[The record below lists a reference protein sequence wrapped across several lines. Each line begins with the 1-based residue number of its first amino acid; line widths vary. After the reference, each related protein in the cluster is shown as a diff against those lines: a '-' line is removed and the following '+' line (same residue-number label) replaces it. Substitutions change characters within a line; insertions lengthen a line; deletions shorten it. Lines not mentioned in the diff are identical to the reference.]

1 MDHILSIFFLEPTQM
16 SILVKKRQ
24 KIEEGLDRYFMRK
37 FEELGLDAQ
46 AIRQEIKELR
56 IAGEG
61 LKITEKELSE
71 MIQNKEAELKRLV
84 LQ

>member
-1 MDHILSIFFLEPTQM
+1 M
-16 SILVKKRQ
+16 KNRQ
-24 KIEEGLDRYFMRK
+24 KIAEGLERYFMRK

-46 AIRQEIKELR
+46 AIRQEITELR

-71 MIQNKEAELKRLV
+71 MIQYKEAELKRLV

>member
-1 MDHILSIFFLEPTQM
+1 M
-16 SILVKKRQ
+16 KKRQ
-24 KIEEGLDRYFMRK
+24 TIEEGLDRYFMRK

-61 LKITEKELSE
+61 RKITEKELSE
-71 MIQNKEAELKRLV
+71 MIQHKEAELKRCARSTQLYEG
-84 LQ
+84 

>member
-1 MDHILSIFFLEPTQM
+1 M
-16 SILVKKRQ
+16 KKRQ
-24 KIEEGLDRYFMRK
+24 TIEEGLDRYFMRK

-61 LKITEKELSE
+61 RKITEKELSE
-71 MIQNKEAELKRLV
+71 MIQYKEAELKRLV

>member
-1 MDHILSIFFLEPTQM
+1 M
-16 SILVKKRQ
+16 KKGQ
-24 KIEEGLDRYFMRK
+24 IIEEGLDRYFMRK

-71 MIQNKEAELKRLV
+71 MIQNKEADLKRLV